1 MFPWRNSGTDNHELR
16 VSSDIL
22 PGSVPCTFSHSLVQP
37 PVHICPQSHGHL
49 YVVLSGP
56 EQWTLQFFLLQ
67 RCKEDEI
74 TEIVFNKGLVVWR
87 VMMTVKYGTDIFWE
101 VFFSL
106 AGDRFFF
113 YLEALCILIFTKTVY
128 KLRKMLC
135 LITILLLS
143 ELNTQGKCWAVIF
156 KRLRSLWEV
165 SCNQKIRI
173 ANPVLITIF

>member
-1 MFPWRNSGTDNHELR
+1 MFPWRNAGTDNHELR

-56 EQWTLQFFLLQ
+56 EQWTLPFFLPQ

-74 TEIVFNKGLVVWR
+74 TETVFNKGLVVWR

-113 YLEALCILIFTKTVY
+113 IWRLSASWFLPKQCINSERCFA
-128 KLRKMLC
+128 
-135 LITILLLS
+135 LLLS
-143 ELNTQGKCWAVIF
+143 YFYQN
-156 KRLRSLWEV
+156 
-165 SCNQKIRI
+165 
-173 ANPVLITIF
+173 